1 MNSFLGNIDKT
12 NLLTIDLIC
21 HGVPSIKLFK
31 SYIHW
36 LELKYG
42 EPITD
47 YNFRDKSAGWGL
59 NCKIKTKT
67 KVRVKSCTIDP
78 YYYHFLK
85 GDTYRVYIVDQNV

>member
-1 MNSFLGNIDKT
+1 MYSGTPCQIAGWNSFLGNIDKT
-12 NLLTIDLIC
+12 NLVTIDLIC
-21 HGVPSIKLFK
+21 HGVPSIELVK

-47 YNFRDKSAGWGL
+47 YNFSWDKSAGWGL

-67 KVRVKSCTIDP
+67 KVRVKKL
-78 YYYHFLK
+78 YYRPLLLSFS
-85 GDTYRVYIVDQNV
+85 